1 VVYAVTQNGHL
12 LALNATTGKNRWTAN
27 LDDKTSVSD
36 TFRPS
41 VADGVVYA
49 LNNTGVA
56 YAFNA
61 KTGALLW
68 SRQSAGTLQSAPV
81 TANGILYIGTESGG
95 VEAFAA
101 R

>member
-1 VVYAVTQNGHL
+1 
-12 LALNATTGKNRWTAN
+12 
-27 LDDKTSVSD
+27 
-36 TFRPS
+36 
-41 VADGVVYA
+41 VVYA
-49 LNNTGVA
+49 LNNAGVA

-68 SRQSAGTLQSAPV
+68 SYQSGGTLQTAPV
-81 TANGILYIGTESGG
+81 IVNGILYIGTKSGG